1 MRKTEKIGGF
11 TVEAFPHVDGEHV
24 QWTIRF
30 IDLPHV
36 WSAGVS
42 LPEAKQALA
51 IKWQRT
57 ADAFKAAGLPV
68 PTPKRPRGNKRV
80 LDTIRRL
87 GERKWDPIF

>member
-1 MRKTEKIGGF
+1 MRNPEKVGGF
-11 TVEAFPHVDGEHV
+11 TVEAFPHVDGEQV
-24 QWTIRF
+24 QWMVRF

-36 WSAGVS
+36 WSAGGS
-42 LPEAKQALA
+42 LTEARRTLA

-68 PTPKRPRGNKRV
+68 PTPKRPRGNKRI

-87 GERKWDPIF
+87 GERKSEPIF